1 MVLRRQAGAFVEG
14 RVAVWGAMRVPDF
27 QLLFEALPGAHM
39 VLDRDFNFVAV
50 NRAYEHATMRFRE
63 ELIGKNLFDLFPNPG
78 EGGRRLRASF
88 ERVLSTGKT
97 DTLAYIPYD
106 IPRPASQG
114 GGTETRYWTASHSP
128 VLGEDGKVALII
140 QNTVDVTD
148 LVRLREAASL
158 PFSARSGASEL
169 IEHAREVEEAHRELL
184 AESDDFRRLFQ
195 QAPGFIAVLSG
206 PDHVFTF
213 ANDAY
218 LRLVGGRDVVGL
230 PVREALP
237 EIEGQGFLEM
247 LDDVLARGE
256 ERGATGA
263 SVLLQS
269 GHDQPLEQFYLD
281 FSYAPIRD
289 GEGKVTGVF
298 VQGMDRTEA
307 TLAERRQALL
317 MAELNHRVKNTLA
330 TVQSIASQT
339 LRAARDM
346 PSARRDF
353 EGRIL
358 ALSRAH
364 NLLSERQWSDAG
376 IRTLVEN
383 ELAAHGPER
392 YGLEGENVP
401 LNPKAAIAIAMVLH
415 ELATNAAKYG
425 ALSSDSGKVS
435 VNWTVDGDE
444 LRISW
449 HETGG
454 PLVEAPSHKGFG
466 SRMIAR
472 VVDGELGGAFDC
484 DYAAE
489 GFRCSLTIPLESYDT
504 IEQDNERPRQ

>member
-1 MVLRRQAGAFVEG
+1 MQ
-14 RVAVWGAMRVPDF
+14 VPDF
-27 QLLFEALPGAHM
+27 QLLFEQLPGAHM
-39 VLDRDFNFVAV
+39 VLDRDFNYVAV
-50 NRAYEHATMRFRE
+50 NRAYEHATMSRRQD
-63 ELIGKNLFDLFPNPG
+63 LIGQNLFERFPNPG

-88 ERVLSTGKT
+88 ERVLETGKP

-106 IPRPASQG
+106 IPRPEAQG

-128 VLGEDGKVALII
+128 VLGEDGKVAFII

-184 AESDDFRRLFQ
+184 DESDDFRRLFQ

-218 LRLVGGRDVVGL
+218 LRLIGGRDVVGL

-247 LDDVLARGE
+247 LDEVLSKGE

-317 MAELNHRVKNTLA
+317 LAELNHRVKNTLA

-346 PSARRDF
+346 PSAQRDF

-376 IRTLVEN
+376 VRTLVESALSAY
-383 ELAAHGPER
+383 ETSR
-392 YGLEGENVP
+392 YDTNGHDIRLS
-401 LNPKAAIAIAMVLH
+401 PKAAIALSMVLH

-425 ALSSDSGKVS
+425 ALSGEHGKVR
-435 VNWTVDGDE
+435 VAWHALDGE
-444 LRISW
+444 LRIEW
-449 HETGG
+449 RELDG
-454 PLVEAPSHKGFG
+454 PKVVAPSHQGFG
-466 SRMIAR
+466 SRMINR
-472 VVDGELGGAFDC
+472 VVTGELGGSFDC
-484 DYAAE
+484 DYQETGFQCRLVVPAE
-489 GFRCSLTIPLESYDT
+489 AY
-504 IEQDNERPRQ
+504 ERAENNGNDDE

>member
-1 MVLRRQAGAFVEG
+1 MQ
-14 RVAVWGAMRVPDF
+14 VPDF
-27 QLLFEALPGAHM
+27 QTLFDSLPSAHM

-50 NRAYEHATMRFRE
+50 NGAYERATMRCRE
-63 ELIGKNLFDLFPNPG
+63 ELIGHNLFELFPNPG

-88 ERVLSTGKT
+88 ERVLETGKP

-106 IPRPASQG
+106 IPRPEAQG

-128 VLGEDGKVALII
+128 VLGEDGKVAFIV

-184 AESDDFRRLFQ
+184 AESDDFRSLFQ

-218 LRLVGGRDVVGL
+218 LRLIGRRDVIGL

-247 LDDVLARGE
+247 LDEVHAKGA

-263 SVLLQS
+263 SVLLQH
-269 GHDQPLEQFYLD
+269 GPDEPLEQFYLD

-289 GEGKVTGVF
+289 AEGHVTGVF

-307 TLAERRQALL
+307 TLAEKRQALL
-317 MAELNHRVKNTLA
+317 LAELNHRVKNTLA

-339 LRAARDM
+339 LRAAKDM

-376 IRTLVEN
+376 IRTLVHN
-383 ELAAHGPER
+383 ELAVYGADR
-392 YGLEGENVP
+392 YETNGHDIRLG
-401 LNPKAAIAIAMVLH
+401 PKAAIAIAMVLH

-425 ALSSDSGKVS
+425 ALSGTDGKVR
-435 VNWTVDGDE
+435 VVWAIVDGE
-444 LRISW
+444 LRLDW
-449 HETGG
+449 REMGG
-454 PLVEAPSHKGFG
+454 PAAAEPSHQGFG
-466 SRMIAR
+466 SRMISR
-472 VVDGELGGAFDC
+472 VVDGELGGSFES
-484 DYAAE
+484 DYASE
-489 GFRCSLTIPLESYDT
+489 GFKCSLTVPTEAY
-504 IEQDNERPRQ
+504 ERTENDDDRSQYRPS

>member
-1 MVLRRQAGAFVEG
+1 MQ
-14 RVAVWGAMRVPDF
+14 VPDF
-27 QLLFEALPGAHM
+27 QAIFDIIPSAHM
-39 VLDRDFNFVAV
+39 VLDRDLKYVAA
-50 NRAYEHATMRFRE
+50 NNAYERATLRSRD
-63 ELIGKNLFDLFPNPG
+63 ELIGRYIFDQFPNEG
-78 EGGRRLRASF
+78 EGGKRLAASF
-88 ERVLSTGKT
+88 NRVLETGKP

-106 IPRPASQG
+106 IPRPESQG
-114 GGTETRYWTASHSP
+114 GGFETRYWTASHAP
-128 VLGEDGKVALII
+128 VLDEEGDVAFII

-158 PFSARSGASEL
+158 PFSVRSGASEL
-169 IEHAREVEEAHRELL
+169 IEHAREVEQAHRELL

-195 QAPGFIAVLSG
+195 QAPGFCAILSG

-213 ANDAY
+213 TNDAY
-218 LRLVGGRDVVGL
+218 LKLVGRRDIIGL

-237 EIEGQGFLEM
+237 EIEGQGFLEL
-247 LDDVLARGE
+247 LDEVHTQGR

-263 SVLLQS
+263 PVLLQRDF
-269 GHDQPLEQFYLD
+269 GLELEQRYVD

-289 GEGKVTGVF
+289 REGKVSGVF

-307 TLAERRQALL
+307 TLAEKRQALL
-317 MAELNHRVKNTLA
+317 LAELNHRVKNTLA

-383 ELAAHGPER
+383 ALSAYGPSR
-392 YGLEGENVP
+392 YDTNGHDIRLS
-401 LNPKAAIAIAMVLH
+401 PKAAIAVAMVLH

-425 ALSSDSGKVS
+425 ALSGDHGKVR
-435 VNWTVDGDE
+435 VAWHALNNELQIEWRELDGPK
-444 LRISW
+444 IV
-449 HETGG
+449 T
-454 PLVEAPSHKGFG
+454 PSHQGFG
-466 SRMIAR
+466 TRMITR
-472 VVDGELGGAFDC
+472 VVTGELGGTFDC
-484 DYAAE
+484 KYPE
-489 GFRCSLTIPLESYDT
+489 IGFQCRLVVPTEAYEKTEND
-504 IEQDNERPRQ
+504 DG

>member
-1 MVLRRQAGAFVEG
+1 
-14 RVAVWGAMRVPDF
+14 
-27 QLLFEALPGAHM
+27 M
-39 VLDRDFNFVAV
+39 VLDRDLKFVAV
-50 NRAYEHATMRFRE
+50 NKAYERATMSRRE
-63 ELIGKNLFDLFPNPG
+63 DLIGQYIFEPFPNPG
-78 EGGRRLRASF
+78 EGGQRLAASF
-88 ERVLSTGKT
+88 NRVLETRKP

-106 IPRPASQG
+106 IPRPESQG
-114 GGTETRYWTASHSP
+114 GGFETRYWTASHSP
-128 VLGEDGKVALII
+128 VLDEEGEVAFIV

-158 PFSARSGASEL
+158 PFTVRSGASEL
-169 IEHAREVEEAHRELL
+169 IEHAREVEQAHRDLL

-195 QAPGFIAVLSG
+195 QAPGFCAILSG
-206 PDHVFTF
+206 PNNVFTF

-218 LRLVGGRDVVGL
+218 LRLVGKRDIIGL

-237 EIEGQGFLEM
+237 EIEGQGFMEL
-247 LDDVLARGE
+247 LDEVQARAV
-256 ERGATGA
+256 ERGAIGA
-263 SVLLQS
+263 PVLLQRDT
-269 GHDQPLEQFYLD
+269 GPELEQRYVD

-289 GEGKVTGVF
+289 REGNVTGVF

-307 TLAERRQALL
+307 TMAEQRQALL

-376 IRTLVEN
+376 IRKLVESALSAY
-383 ELAAHGPER
+383 EPGR
-392 YGLEGENVP
+392 YDTNGHDVRLS
-401 LNPKAAIAIAMVLH
+401 PKAAIAVAMVLH

-425 ALSSDSGKVS
+425 ALSGDKGKVR
-435 VNWTVDGDE
+435 VAWHVLDDE
-444 LRISW
+444 LQIEWREID
-449 HETGG
+449 G
-454 PLVEAPSHKGFG
+454 PKAATPSHQGFG
-466 SRMIAR
+466 SRMITR
-472 VVDGELGGAFDC
+472 VVTGELGGTFDC
-484 DYAAE
+484 DYPE
-489 GFRCSLTIPLESYDT
+489 GGFHCRLVVPSEAYGKTEN
-504 IEQDNERPRQ
+504 DNG